1 MIFAAFVWPVVASIW
16 IFVLWML
23 WIIAKSLKGMDESF
37 KGMDESFREI
47 ARSLQNKS

>member
-1 MIFAAFVWPVVASIW
+1 
-16 IFVLWML
+16 ML